1 MISPC
6 FDKKLVEVLVS
17 VAISTAVLC
26 VASYLRVFRIQRKA
40 SYSVLPVARILSLM
54 QSLPLVAKM

>member
-17 VAISTAVLC
+17 VAMCTAVLH
-26 VASYLRVFRIQRKA
+26 VAPYLRVFRLQRKA
-40 SYSVLPVARILSLM
+40 SYTLIIFYSCLDIVKNIP
-54 QSLPLVAKM
+54 